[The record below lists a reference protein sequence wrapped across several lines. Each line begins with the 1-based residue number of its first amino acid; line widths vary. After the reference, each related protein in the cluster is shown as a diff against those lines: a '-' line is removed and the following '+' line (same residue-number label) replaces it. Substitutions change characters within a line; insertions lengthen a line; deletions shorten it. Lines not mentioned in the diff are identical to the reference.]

1 MLQEGGFDVGFEL
14 VSAGDD
20 PVQVGCEVTNS
31 FTPGGFGNHRD
42 SLGGQRS
49 PDFVSDAWG

>member
-1 MLQEGGFDVGFEL
+1 MLQEGRPDAGLEL

-20 PVQVGCEVTNS
+20 TVEVGCEVTNC
-31 FTPGGFGNHRD
+31 FTPGGFGYD
-42 SLGGQRS
+42 GDGLGGLRS